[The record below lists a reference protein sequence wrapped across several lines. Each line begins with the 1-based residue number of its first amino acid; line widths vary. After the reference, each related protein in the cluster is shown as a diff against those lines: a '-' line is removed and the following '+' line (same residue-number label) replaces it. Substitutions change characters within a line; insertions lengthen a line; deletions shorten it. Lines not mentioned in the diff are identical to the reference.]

1 MPALPLNHQATAP
14 QSRRAAVWRPL
25 CLLGLGL
32 LLLAGA
38 ERLRAEQDFGAAF
51 EQANKLYEQGK
62 YTEAAAA
69 YEAILAAGRTSAA
82 LYFNLGNA
90 WFKAGELGRAIAHYR
105 LAERLTPRDPDVQAN
120 LAFARQSVAGRPYTP
135 GRLERWLRRFTLNE
149 ATVVLA
155 LLLWSWLGLL
165 TGGYLWP
172 QRLRAWRT
180 ATLACGLTVGVA
192 ALWLGLML
200 HVRTG
205 STTAVVTASSAVVH
219 YGPLEESQSAFT
231 ARDGMELEVRDQKD
245 GWLQVADNQA
255 RVGWIEA
262 RDVLVLPSELRGPA
276 PVQAQVP

>member
-1 MPALPLNHQATAP
+1 
-14 QSRRAAVWRPL
+14 L
-25 CLLGLGL
+25 CLLGIGL
-32 LLLAGA
+32 LLLACL
-38 ERLRAEQDFGAAF
+38 ERLLAGQDFGAAF
-51 EQANKLYEQGK
+51 EQANKLYEQGN
-62 YTEAAAA
+62 YTAAAAA
-69 YEAILAAGRTSAA
+69 YEALLATGHVSAA

-120 LAFARQSVAGRPYTP
+120 LTFARQSVAGRPYTP
-135 GRLERWLRRFTLNE
+135 GRWERWLRRVTLNE
-149 ATVVLA
+149 ATIVLSI
-155 LLLWSWLGLL
+155 LLWSWLGLL

-180 ATLACGLTVGVA
+180 ATLVCGLAAGLA
-192 ALWLGLML
+192 ALWLGLIL

-205 STTAVVTASSAVVH
+205 ATIAIVTAPSAVVH

-245 GWLQVADNQA
+245 DWLQVTDQQA

-262 RDVLVLPSELRGPA
+262 RNVLVLPSELHGSP
-276 PVQAQVP
+276 PVQAQIR